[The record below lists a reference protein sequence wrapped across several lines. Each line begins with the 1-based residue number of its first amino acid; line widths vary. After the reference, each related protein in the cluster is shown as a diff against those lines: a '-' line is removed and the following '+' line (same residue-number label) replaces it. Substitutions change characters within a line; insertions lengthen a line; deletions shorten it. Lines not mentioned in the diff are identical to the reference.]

1 MFPFFYDSTMLL
13 LIPVIAMAIWA
24 QFKVRSTYRKFS
36 EVASRS
42 RLTGA
47 QAARRILDANGLLN
61 VRVEAVAGELTD
73 HYHPGEKVIRLSEP
87 IYGSNSL
94 AALAIAAHESGH
106 AVQDQAGYTPMRI
119 RARLVPAA
127 NLGSWLAFPLF
138 FIGLFFSASFGWLMD
153 VGIIFFAGAVL
164 FHVVTLPVEF
174 DASARAIRVLA
185 GGGYLADDEVR
196 GARAVL
202 NAAAWTYVA
211 AAAMALVQLLRLLV
225 LRQSND

>member
-1 MFPFFYDSTMLL
+1 MFPFFFDSTMLL
-13 LIPVIAMAIWA
+13 LIPAIVLAVWA
-24 QFKVRSTYRKFS
+24 QFKVKSTFRKYS
-36 EVASRS
+36 KIPNRS

-61 VRVEAVAGELTD
+61 VRVEAVSGQLTD
-73 HYHPGEKVIRLSEP
+73 HYHPVEKVIRLSEP

-106 AVQDQAGYTPMRI
+106 AVQDQAGYVPMTI
-119 RARLVPAA
+119 RAKLVPAA

-138 FIGLFFSASFGWLMD
+138 FIGLLFSATVGWLMD
-153 VGIIFFAGAVL
+153 LGIIFFVGAVL
-164 FHVVTLPVEF
+164 FHMVTLPVEF
-174 DASARAIRVLA
+174 DASARAVRVLA
-185 GGGYLADDEVR
+185 SGGYLADDEIK

-211 AAAMALVQLLRLLV
+211 AAAMALVQLLRLV
-225 LRQSND
+225 ILRQSND